1 MIYLNRENDIM
12 NAIRMNYYKKEDF
25 RHALLK
31 GVKTYDALEHACKEA
46 SVKEILKKVEANNK
60 RIFIGLE

>member
-1 MIYLNRENDIM
+1 
-12 NAIRMNYYKKEDF
+12 MNYYKKEDF